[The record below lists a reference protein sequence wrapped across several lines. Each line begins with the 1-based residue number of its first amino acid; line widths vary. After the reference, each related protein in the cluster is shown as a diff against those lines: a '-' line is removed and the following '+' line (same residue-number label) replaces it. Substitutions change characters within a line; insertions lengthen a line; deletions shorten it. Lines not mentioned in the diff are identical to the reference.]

1 MAHEPLVIALEPK
14 SIAACVDPPPELA
27 FMGQVLQHQVE
38 VFEKACDHDIILD
51 LAPTGTGKTKAA
63 FTVLL
68 HERNRN
74 QNAVYIAPTNA
85 LVEQQKQ
92 AAEDFIS
99 KAGLTHFIIAASAKE
114 VRTWPRDKVGE
125 RPGEKIYNLL
135 RNPAILFPEVGANR
149 PVLLVTNPDIFYY
162 ATFFAYNRLDR
173 VNIASQFYNSFSTV
187 IFDEFHLYD
196 AKQLVGLLFYLAL
209 SHEFGFFQQGRR
221 AVLLTAT
228 PEAACEAALSSLSHQ
243 GVKVAYVD
251 GETCTTNLL
260 PSQTEVRLEL
270 RPQPDRD
277 QFLSALKDEVV
288 QHYQS
293 HPDQYGAVILDSL
306 DQINRLSDLLQKKGL
321 DDHVGR
327 ITGPSPLEDRQR
339 AAQCKIILAT
349 STVDVGF
356 NFERTPPSQRQTLDW
371 LIFSAR
377 DRAAFWQ
384 RIGRVGRV
392 LGRPQTDIPSE
403 AISYLSEKAW
413 EQGLGELDTAGGR
426 EALKQKLSELDC
438 LERPFLS
445 IYWQSEAFLEIARPL
460 LKLEE
465 MMQGLPESELTA
477 KLYQTLKAT
486 LGGKRDWAYY
496 QRRMQALQAAESIA
510 NSKGKELVG
519 DPLKFIRGKAR
530 WELVTTFLKA
540 ECPEEWDDLQAKRT
554 TFQQYEDVFKED
566 TEAADALR
574 TFCKSFSA
582 SYAPLFGFRSSL
594 FESLGIKDPNSLIVD
609 LSGETLID
617 PIHLLRYYEFAAMGE
632 EIEVIG
638 RAEPSYQIS
647 FRLRYRD
654 NHLEFLGTQMNKLKA
669 FEGCKI
675 ERRRDNAIAPTP
687 LLSKLEKELI
697 PGVIICKTKN
707 APAYYHL
714 LKERIPV
721 YPITVS
727 GNDFEKEYAFLPGLS
742 GILTVAM
749 YGVRLKLPDNEEFL
763 IY

>member
-1 MAHEPLVIALEPK
+1 MAHESLSITLEPK
-14 SIAACVDPPPELA
+14 SIAACVNLCPELA
-27 FMGQVLQHQVE
+27 FMGQALQHQVE
-38 VFEKACDHDIILD
+38 VFEQARNHDIILD

-68 HERNRN
+68 HEKNRT

-92 AAEDFIS
+92 AAEDFVS
-99 KAGLTHFIIAASAKE
+99 KAGLPHFVIAASAKE
-114 VRTWPRDKVGE
+114 VRTWPKDKVGE

-135 RNPAILFPEVGANR
+135 RNPAILFPGVGANR

-173 VNIASQFYNSFSTV
+173 VNIASQFYGCFSTV

-228 PEAACEAALSSLSHQ
+228 PEPACEAALSSLSHQ

-277 QFLSALKDEVV
+277 QFLSTLKNEVV

-293 HPDQYGAVILDSL
+293 HPDHYGVVILDSL
-306 DQINRLSDLLQKKGL
+306 DQINRLSDLLQAKGL
-321 DDHVGR
+321 GDQVGR
-327 ITGPSPLEDRQR
+327 ITGPSPLADRQR

-356 NFERTPPSQRQTLDW
+356 NFERTPPSHRQTLDW

-392 LGRPQTDIPSE
+392 LGRQQTDIPSE
-403 AISYLSEKAW
+403 AIAYLSEKAW
-413 EQGLGELDTAGGR
+413 EQGLDSLDTCGGR
-426 EALKQKLSELDC
+426 ETLTQKLSELDC
-438 LERPFLS
+438 LERPFLN
-445 IYWQSEAFLEIARPL
+445 IYWQSEAFLELARPL

-465 MMQGLPESELTA
+465 MMQGLAESELVA
-477 KLYQTLKAT
+477 KLYKTLKVT
-486 LGGKRDWAYY
+486 LGGKRDWTYY

-510 NSKGKELVG
+510 SSKGKELVG

-540 ECPEEWDDLQAKRT
+540 ECPEDWDDLQARRT
-554 TFQQYEDVFKED
+554 NFQQYEELLRED
-566 TEAADALR
+566 AEAADALR
-574 TFCKSFSA
+574 KFCKSFSA

-594 FESLGIKDPNSLIVD
+594 FESLGIKDPKGLILD
-609 LSGETLID
+609 LSDETLLD
-617 PIHLLRYYEFAAMGE
+617 PIHLLRYYEFAASND
-632 EIEVIG
+632 EIEIIK
-638 RAEPSYQIS
+638 RAEPPYQIS
-647 FRLRYRD
+647 FRLRYRGD
-654 NHLEFLGTQMNKLKA
+654 RLEFLTTQMNKLKA

-675 ERRRDNAIAPTP
+675 ERRQNQGLAPTS
-687 LLSKLEKELI
+687 LLSRLEKDFI
-697 PGVIICKTKN
+697 PGVILCQVTN
-707 APAYYHL
+707 APAYYQL
-714 LKERIPV
+714 IKEKIPV
-721 YPITVS
+721 YSITVS
-727 GNDFEKEYAFLPGLS
+727 GNDFEKEYAFLPGLA
-742 GILTVAM
+742 GIFTVALC
-749 YGVRLKLPDNEEFL
+749 GVKLRLPDDEDFL
-763 IY
+763 IF